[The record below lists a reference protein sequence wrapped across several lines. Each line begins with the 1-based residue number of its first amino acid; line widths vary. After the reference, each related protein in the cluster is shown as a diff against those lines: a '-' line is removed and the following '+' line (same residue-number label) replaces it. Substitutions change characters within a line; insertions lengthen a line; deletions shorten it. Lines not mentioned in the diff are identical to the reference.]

1 MKIETKIALS
11 EDLASALERRSSDPG
26 VRSEIVEA
34 ALRAYFAQ
42 PRQGEA
48 AGDLDIIN
56 AHAAELNEEAA
67 DVLTYQVIP

>member
-1 MKIETKIALS
+1 MKIALS
-11 EDLASALERRSSDPG
+11 PALASALDRRSDDPQ
-26 VRSEIVEA
+26 VQSAIIEA

-56 AHAAELNEEAA
+56 AHAAELNEEAE
-67 DVLTYQVIP
+67 DVLAYQVIR